1 MCGPGSMHCSE
12 RARRTRLLRSVSLLL
27 AFVSDFRCHKMAHI
41 PPVTTVVFQAGRIQ
55 KKLTASPVPPAVCLS
70 FLLASPNSLLSIP
83 LSHWLVL
90 THLATAGGCGLSLLW
105 R

>member
-55 KKLTASPVPPAVCLS
+55 KKLKIKGRKAEQIVSKPCFTSCLS
-70 FLLASPNSLLSIP
+70 LFLI
-83 LSHWLVL
+83 
-90 THLATAGGCGLSLLW
+90 G
-105 R
+105 

>member
-1 MCGPGSMHCSE
+1 MSGPGSMHCSE

-55 KKLTASPVPPAVCLS
+55 KKLKIKGRTDYQQALFHQLS
-70 FLLASPNSLLSIP
+70 VP
-83 LSHWLVL
+83 LSYWLVL
-90 THLATAGGCGLSLLW
+90 THCCLSLFLIG
-105 R
+105 

>member
-1 MCGPGSMHCSE
+1 MCGPDSMHCSE

-55 KKLTASPVPPAVCLS
+55 KKLKIKGGKAEHPFSKSCSTSCLS
-70 FLLASPNSLLSIP
+70 LFLI
-83 LSHWLVL
+83 
-90 THLATAGGCGLSLLW
+90 G
-105 R
+105 